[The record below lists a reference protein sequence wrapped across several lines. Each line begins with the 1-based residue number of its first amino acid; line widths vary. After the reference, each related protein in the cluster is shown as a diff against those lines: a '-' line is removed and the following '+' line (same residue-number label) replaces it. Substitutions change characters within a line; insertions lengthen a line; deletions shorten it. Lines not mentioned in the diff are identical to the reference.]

1 MAKRLWFFAE
11 VAMSRVLV
19 TLAAPDSPDEVEQQF
34 YEALRR
40 AQIDV
45 LMSLWAEEDDA
56 LCVHPGGPR
65 MVGAAAIRASFEA
78 VFANRGGLPIH
89 AEKIHRVHTA
99 TAAVHS
105 VLEHLELSTLEG
117 TQSAWVMATNIYVPT
132 PKGWR
137 LVAHHASPAD
147 LQDINE
153 EHSVP
158 TVLH

>member
-1 MAKRLWFFAE
+1 
-11 VAMSRVLV
+11 MSRVLL
-19 TLAAPDSPDEVEQQF
+19 TLTAPDSPDEVEQQF

-45 LMSLWAEEDDA
+45 LMALWADEDDA
-56 LCVHPGGPR
+56 LCIHPGGPR
-65 MVGAAAIRASFEA
+65 MVGSVAIRASFEA
-78 VFANRGGLPIH
+78 VFAHNGGLPIH

-99 TAAVHS
+99 SVAVHS
-105 VLEHLELSTLEG
+105 VLEHLELPTPEG

-137 LVAHHASPAD
+137 LVAHHASQAD
-147 LQDINE
+147 SQDIH
-153 EHSVP
+153 EHPSLP